1 MSDVSARRSLEQQRA
16 RAAWQVVEEVDQSKG
31 KEFKSVATSLPA
43 DIQANG
49 LGQTMAFL
57 RAKGKKEHNITFN
70 AVAGWVQQRLN
81 IANEDFMTWLM
92 TKATTE
98 QYRQATAEAIA
109 FAIWM
114 KRFAEARFK
123 S

>member
-1 MSDVSARRSLEQQRA
+1 MSDASARRSLEQRRA
-16 RAAWQVVEEVDQSKG
+16 QAAWETVQKVDQNKG

-49 LGQTMAFL
+49 FGQTMAFL
-57 RAKGKKEHNITFN
+57 RAKGKDEHNITFD
-70 AVAGWVQQRLN
+70 AVADWVRQRLN
-81 IANEDFMTWLM
+81 ITNEDFMSWLM

>member
-1 MSDVSARRSLEQQRA
+1 MSDASARRSLEQQRA
-16 RAAWQVVEEVDQSKG
+16 QAAWRAVQNVDQSNG

-57 RAKGKKEHNITFN
+57 RAKGKDEHNITFK
-70 AVAGWVQQRLN
+70 AVSDWVQQRLN

>member
-1 MSDVSARRSLEQQRA
+1 MSDVSARRSLEQR
-16 RAAWQVVEEVDQSKG
+16 RAAAAWHAVQKVDQGKG
-31 KEFKSVATSLPA
+31 KDFKSVATSLPA

-57 RAKGKKEHNITFN
+57 RAKGKEEHNVTFD

-81 IANEDFMTWLM
+81 IANKDFMTWLM
-92 TKATTE
+92 TEATTE

>member
-16 RAAWQVVEEVDQSKG
+16 RAAWQVVEKVDQGKG

-57 RAKGKKEHNITFN
+57 RAKGKDEHNITFD
-70 AVAGWVQQRLN
+70 AVAGWVRQRLN

>member
-1 MSDVSARRSLEQQRA
+1 MSDAPARRSLEQRRA
-16 RAAWQVVEEVDQSKG
+16 QAAWETVQKVDQNEG

-49 LGQTMAFL
+49 FGQTMAFL
-57 RAKGKKEHNITFN
+57 RAKGKGEHEIAFN
-70 AVAGWVQQRLN
+70 AVASWVKQRLD
-81 IANEDFMTWLM
+81 IKDKDFMNWLM
-92 TKATTE
+92 TRATTE
-98 QYRQATAEAIA
+98 EYRQATAEAIA

>member
-1 MSDVSARRSLEQQRA
+1 MSNTSTRRSLEQQRA
-16 RAAWQVVEEVDQSKG
+16 GEAWKAVHSVQDNNG
-31 KEFKSVATSLPA
+31 KEFKSVVTSLPA

-49 LGQTMAFL
+49 FGQTMAFL
-57 RAKGKKEHNITFN
+57 QAKGKGEHKAAFD
-70 AVAGWVQQRLN
+70 AVTRWVQQRLN
-81 IANEDFMTWLM
+81 IPDKDFMSWLM
-92 TKATTE
+92 TKATTD

-123 S
+123 D

>member
-1 MSDVSARRSLEQQRA
+1 MS
-16 RAAWQVVEEVDQSKG
+16 
-31 KEFKSVATSLPA
+31 
-43 DIQANG
+43 
-49 LGQTMAFL
+49 
-57 RAKGKKEHNITFN
+57 
-70 AVAGWVQQRLN
+70 
-81 IANEDFMTWLM
+81 WLM

>member
-1 MSDVSARRSLEQQRA
+1 MSDAPARRSLEQRRA
-16 RAAWQVVEEVDQSKG
+16 QAAWETVQKVDQNKG

-49 LGQTMAFL
+49 FGQTMAFL
-57 RAKGKKEHNITFN
+57 RAKGKDEHNITFD
-70 AVAGWVQQRLN
+70 AVADWVRQRLN
-81 IANEDFMTWLM
+81 IANEDFMSWLM

-98 QYRQATAEAIA
+98 QYRQAMAEAIA

>member
-1 MSDVSARRSLEQQRA
+1 MSDAPARRSLEQRRA
-16 RAAWQVVEEVDQSKG
+16 QAAWHAVQGVDQDKS

-49 LGQTMAFL
+49 FGQTMAFL
-57 RAKGKKEHNITFN
+57 RAKGKGEHEIAFN
-70 AVAGWVQQRLN
+70 AVAEWVKQRLN
-81 IANEDFMTWLM
+81 IPDKDFMTWLM
-92 TKATTE
+92 TRATTE

>member
-1 MSDVSARRSLEQQRA
+1 MSDAPARRSLEQRRA
-16 RAAWQVVEEVDQSKG
+16 QAAWETVQKVDQNKG

-49 LGQTMAFL
+49 FGQTMAFL
-57 RAKGKKEHNITFN
+57 RAKGKDEHNITFD
-70 AVAGWVQQRLN
+70 AVADWVRQRLN
-81 IANEDFMTWLM
+81 IANEDFMSWLM

>member
-1 MSDVSARRSLEQQRA
+1 MSDASARRSLEQQRA
-16 RAAWQVVEEVDQSKG
+16 QAAWHAVQGVDQDKS

-49 LGQTMAFL
+49 FGQTMAFL
-57 RAKGKKEHNITFN
+57 RAKGKDEHNITFD
-70 AVAGWVQQRLN
+70 AVADWVRQRLN
-81 IANEDFMTWLM
+81 IANEDFMSWLM

>member
-1 MSDVSARRSLEQQRA
+1 MSDAPARRSLEQQRA
-16 RAAWQVVEEVDQSKG
+16 QAAWHAVQGVDQDKS

-49 LGQTMAFL
+49 FGQTMAFL
-57 RAKGKKEHNITFN
+57 RAKGKGEHEIAFN
-70 AVAGWVQQRLN
+70 AVASWVKQRLD
-81 IANEDFMTWLM
+81 IKDKDFMNWLM
-92 TKATTE
+92 TRATTE
-98 QYRQATAEAIA
+98 EYRRATAEAIA

>member
-1 MSDVSARRSLEQQRA
+1 MSDAPARRSLEQRRA
-16 RAAWQVVEEVDQSKG
+16 QAAWETVQKVDQNKG

-49 LGQTMAFL
+49 FGQTMAFL
-57 RAKGKKEHNITFN
+57 RAKGRDEHNITFD
-70 AVAGWVQQRLN
+70 AVADWVRQRLN
-81 IANEDFMTWLM
+81 IANEDFMSWLM

>member
-1 MSDVSARRSLEQQRA
+1 MSDASARRSLEQQRA
-16 RAAWQVVEEVDQSKG
+16 QAAWHAVQGVDQDKS

-49 LGQTMAFL
+49 FGQTMAFL
-57 RAKGKKEHNITFN
+57 RAKGKGEHEIAFN
-70 AVAGWVQQRLN
+70 AVASWVKQRLD
-81 IANEDFMTWLM
+81 IKDKDFMNWLM
-92 TKATTE
+92 TRATTE

>member
-1 MSDVSARRSLEQQRA
+1 MSDASARRSLEQLRA
-16 RAAWQVVEEVDQSKG
+16 QAAWDAVQGVDPSKG

-57 RAKGKKEHNITFN
+57 RAKGKEEHDITFN
-70 AVAGWVQQRLN
+70 AVAGWVKQRLK
-81 IANEDFMTWLM
+81 IANKDFMTWLM
-92 TKATTE
+92 TEATTD
-98 QYRQATAEAIA
+98 QYRRATAEAIA

>member
-1 MSDVSARRSLEQQRA
+1 MSNGSTLRSLAQRRA
-16 RAAWQVVEEVDQSKG
+16 EAAWKAVQGVQDGHG
-31 KEFKSVATSLPA
+31 KEFKSIATSLPA

-49 LGQTMAFL
+49 FGQTMAFL
-57 RAKGKKEHNITFN
+57 QAKGKNEHTTAFD

-81 IANEDFMTWLM
+81 IAEKDFMHWLM

>member
-1 MSDVSARRSLEQQRA
+1 MSDASARRSLEQQRA
-16 RAAWQVVEEVDQSKG
+16 QAAWDAVQRVDQDKG

-57 RAKGKKEHNITFN
+57 RAKGKGEHEIAFD
-70 AVAGWVQQRLN
+70 AVAKWVKQRLN
-81 IANEDFMTWLM
+81 IQNEDFMTWLVER
-92 TKATTE
+92 ATTE
-98 QYRQATAEAIA
+98 QYRRATAEAIA